1 MTRESIVEGIFYP
14 ADKDTLEKEITSLL
28 ESAASEPGKAE
39 GILVPHAGYRYT
51 GKTAAE
57 AFRACSL
64 RKVNL
69 AVVISPVTRDPEDGI
84 FLSDYDF
91 FETPMGKIKT
101 DRESAEA
108 LLKRGGRFVKDNF
121 PFMEEHSIEV
131 QLPFIQH
138 LFPDAMLLPVH
149 LGKQNSGT
157 IRQLIKGLQELF
169 GKREDI
175 LYVVS
180 GNISGYLP
188 EKGAKEQA
196 EAFKELILK
205 NSHEKITEQ
214 LLTRNI
220 LPSCTGCMAAVMAMC
235 GNINIS
241 VLAESNSG
249 DDKRVYYAAAALN

>member
-196 EAFKELILK
+196 EAFKELILE

-235 GNINIS
+235 GNVNIS